1 MRAHLCIVSNYFFA
15 FLAGVGV
22 QAVVAG
28 DAVGIVLRQDVLA
41 SIQGLVAVFTV
52 EPITHDDA
60 SSLSRPPAKKR
71 NKKQMIQRRS
81 LGFNISKNAAQEGGG
96 EVRLGSHREKAGRR
110 FSFFYIQWGNKGQQ
124 ERANLLKNVRLQSE
138 VKHYSGTSPCFSCY
152 KHRMGWISTQLMLIY
167 CNSLP

>member
-71 NKKQMIQRRS
+71 NKKQMIHRRS

-110 FSFFYIQWGNKGQQ
+110 FSFFYIQ
-124 ERANLLKNVRLQSE
+124 
-138 VKHYSGTSPCFSCY
+138 
-152 KHRMGWISTQLMLIY
+152 
-167 CNSLP
+167 

>member
-1 MRAHLCIVSNYFFA
+1 MTRAHLCIVSNYFFA

-60 SSLSRPPAKKR
+60 SSLSRPPAKKT
-71 NKKQMIQRRS
+71 KQKTDDSQTQFRIQYQQECSTGRRRRS
-81 LGFNISKNAAQEGGG
+81 EIRKPQRECRKKVFIFLYT
-96 EVRLGSHREKAGRR
+96 VRK
-110 FSFFYIQWGNKGQQ
+110 
-124 ERANLLKNVRLQSE
+124 
-138 VKHYSGTSPCFSCY
+138 
-152 KHRMGWISTQLMLIY
+152 
-167 CNSLP
+167 

>member
-52 EPITHDDA
+52 EPIAHDDA

-71 NKKQMIQRRS
+71 SKKQMIHRRS
-81 LGFNISKNAAQEGGG
+81 LGFNISKNAAQDGGG
-96 EVRLGSHREKAGRR
+96 EVRLGSHREQAGRR
-110 FSFFYIQWGNKGQQ
+110 FSFFYIQ
-124 ERANLLKNVRLQSE
+124 
-138 VKHYSGTSPCFSCY
+138 
-152 KHRMGWISTQLMLIY
+152 
-167 CNSLP
+167 

>member
-1 MRAHLCIVSNYFFA
+1 MRAHLCVVSNYLFA

-60 SSLSRPPAKKR
+60 SSLS
-71 NKKQMIQRRS
+71 
-81 LGFNISKNAAQEGGG
+81 
-96 EVRLGSHREKAGRR
+96 
-110 FSFFYIQWGNKGQQ
+110 
-124 ERANLLKNVRLQSE
+124 
-138 VKHYSGTSPCFSCY
+138 
-152 KHRMGWISTQLMLIY
+152 
-167 CNSLP
+167 